1 MPADLVVQSSAA
13 AGLVLGGSGLSIV
26 IIETVRGRS
35 LRSSLLA
42 TRWRTWSV
50 LAVIWIAALSSSFA
64 RLAILSLLGG
74 AMAVEYGRLVGLDTL
89 DRRIVALLPAG
100 CLMLLASGVPLD
112 VLLVLVLLTVSM
124 IPVAGQ
130 DVGSGPDRIGKLLTG
145 VAVAALPPICLWE
158 IGERSLPLL
167 VAVLFGVALSDV
179 AAFTVGS
186 AVGRRPLA
194 RRLSPNKT
202 WEGAIG
208 NLLGAVAGAG
218 IAAVATGLDGS
229 AVVILGP
236 ALAFGAISGDLLES
250 LLKRSAGVKDA
261 GDLLPG
267 FGGVLDR
274 VDSLIAA
281 APLTLMVLGLLGV

>member
-1 MPADLVVQSSAA
+1 MPAELVVQSSAA
-13 AGLVLGGSGLSIV
+13 AGVVLGGSGLTIV
-26 IIETVRGRS
+26 VIETVRGRS

-42 TRWRTWSV
+42 TRWRTWSM
-50 LAVIWIAALSSSFA
+50 LAVIWIAALTSAVA
-64 RLAILSLLGG
+64 RFAILSLLG
-74 AMAVEYGRLVGLDTL
+74 AVMAFEYGRLGELDTL
-89 DRRIVALLPAG
+89 DRRIVALLPVG
-100 CLMLLASGVPLD
+100 SLILLVSGVPLE
-112 VLLVLVLLTVSM
+112 VLLVLALLTISM
-124 IPVAGQ
+124 IPVTGQ
-130 DVGSGPDRIGKLLTG
+130 DVVSGPDRIGKLLTG
-145 VAVAALPPICLWE
+145 ATVAVLPTVCLWE
-158 IGERSLPLL
+158 IGDRSLPVL

-202 WEGAIG
+202 WEGAAG
-208 NLLGAVAGAG
+208 NLLGAVVGVG
-218 IAAVATGLDGS
+218 IAVVATDLDPS

-236 ALAFGAISGDLLES
+236 VLAFGAISGDLLES

-261 GDLLPG
+261 GGLLPG

-281 APLTLMVLGLLGV
+281 SPLTLMVLGLLGV